1 MPFNCHGWRRQESR
15 DKQTLGNPT
24 SKRWTRNFKVDDAI
38 LIVIFFIRTPAW
50 NGSLTGVFGGIIS
63 EPVYAFCSS
72 FAAALPKAKRY
83 ILKKKTLS
91 NTFTFENSVRISHE
105 ITAVCCSNQWM
116 STLQPASS
124 IKRGAWLGG
133 RHGGLLTYTSA
144 DLRFFWEWWLW
155 ECWCLCDLYN

>member
-1 MPFNCHGWRRQESR
+1 MPFNRQESR

-83 ILKKKTLS
+83 ILKKKNFVQYIHLWKFCQD
-91 NTFTFENSVRISHE
+91 FTWNYGGVLFESMDVNAAAGFQH
-105 ITAVCCSNQWM
+105 
-116 STLQPASS
+116 
-124 IKRGAWLGG
+124 KK
-133 RHGGLLTYTSA
+133 GGLTRGTPWRSTHLYQCWSEIF
-144 DLRFFWEWWLW
+144 LGMVIVRMLMPLW
-155 ECWCLCDLYN
+155 FI

>member
-83 ILKKKTLS
+83 ILKKKNFVQYIHLWEFCQD
-91 NTFTFENSVRISHE
+91 FTWNYGGVLFESMDVIAAAGFQH
-105 ITAVCCSNQWM
+105 
-116 STLQPASS
+116 
-124 IKRGAWLGG
+124 KK
-133 RHGGLLTYTSA
+133 GGLTRGTPWPSTHLYQCWSEIF
-144 DLRFFWEWWLW
+144 LGMVIVRMLMPLW
-155 ECWCLCDLYN
+155 FI